1 MKLSE
6 IKVGDIVRL
15 IANTNLSLNK
25 VGDVGII
32 TEIDSDGDFRVTV
45 QGKEDLGNWSVKK
58 EVVKVKLKITK
69 DFKVGDSVQITG
81 NSSGSCNGIG
91 DIGTITQLHAENGL
105 RIQVIGNDDFG
116 NWTYADEAKLLTK

>member
-15 IANTNLSLNK
+15 IANTNQSLNK
-25 VGDVGII
+25 VGDIGIV

-45 QGKEDLGNWSVKK
+45 QGKKDRGNWSVKK

-81 NSSGSCNGIG
+81 NYSGSCNSID
-91 DIGTITQLHAENGL
+91 DIGTITEIDSQNGL
-105 RIQVIGNDDFG
+105 RIQVIGKDDLG
-116 NWTYADEAKLLTK
+116 NWTNVDEAKLITK